1 MTPLNG
7 NAINDALVAVEVLET
22 YLFQYIERR
31 ELEVGPGDA
40 IDLDHAYDVEQD
52 IRNIKLDLN
61 RLREALR

>member
-1 MTPLNG
+1 MTLNRKQIDDLIVQLG
-7 NAINDALVAVEVLET
+7 VLESSVFE
-22 YLFQYIERR
+22 YVERR

-52 IRNIKLDLN
+52 VRNLRLDLN